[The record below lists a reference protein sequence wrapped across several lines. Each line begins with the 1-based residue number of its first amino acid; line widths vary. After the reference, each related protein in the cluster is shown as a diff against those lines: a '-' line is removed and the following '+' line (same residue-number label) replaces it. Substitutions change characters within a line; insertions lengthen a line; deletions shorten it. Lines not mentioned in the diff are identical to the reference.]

1 MATRVRHHVNPLS
14 MRMLGFDPEPLVFTG
29 QPLHV
34 ELGCAEGEFLF
45 RFAAAHPGV
54 QVVGVEIRR
63 ELVKDIRRQASDEGL
78 GDRVQAVF
86 ANIPVHLGML
96 FPPGSVTRFYLNFP
110 DPCFKREQHKRRV
123 LTGGVVRA
131 VFEALAPGGELFFQS
146 DVFDTALDAMYVT
159 ELHAPPGFESVIEP
173 WTFLRQ
179 NPYADTPTRRERFCQ
194 EEGIRIWRFCYR
206 KSA

>member
-1 MATRVRHHVNPLS
+1 MATRIRHHVNPLS
-14 MRMLGFDPEPLVFTG
+14 MRMLGFDPEPLELDG
-29 QPLHV
+29 RPLHV

-45 RFAAAHPGV
+45 RFAAAHPEV

-63 ELVKDIRRQASDEGL
+63 ELVNDIRRQAAAEGL
-78 GDRVQAVF
+78 EDRVQAVF
-86 ANIPVHLGML
+86 ANIPVHLGLL

-110 DPCFKREQHKRRV
+110 DPYFKREQHKRRV
-123 LTGGVVRA
+123 LTPEVVRA
-131 VFEALAPGGELFFQS
+131 VHAALIPGGELFFQS

-159 ELHAPPGFESVIEP
+159 ELSAPPGLESVLEP
-173 WTFLRQ
+173 WTFLRH
-179 NPYADTPTRRERFCQ
+179 NPYADTPTRRERFCV